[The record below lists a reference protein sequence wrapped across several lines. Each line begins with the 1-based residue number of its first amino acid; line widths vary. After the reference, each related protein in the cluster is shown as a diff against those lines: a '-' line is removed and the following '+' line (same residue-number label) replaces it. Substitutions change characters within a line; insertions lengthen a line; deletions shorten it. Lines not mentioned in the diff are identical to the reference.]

1 MVIAL
6 IIVSFICVLL
16 LTQIISYRRQVKKI
30 CRHVSFIK
38 ENLTNMQLYKTTP
51 YGEMQELVDE
61 VNEVLIKVKQS
72 EVEHIRAEKRFKETI
87 TNLSHDI
94 RTPLTSLDGY
104 IQLMNEAK
112 TDEEREQYM
121 AVVRNRITNLKN
133 MLEELFT
140 FTKLQNDNYEFEM
153 SKLDYS
159 KLVFDTT
166 LSFYNDFKEKNI
178 EPEIEFDE
186 EKVSVMGNEGAVT
199 RVLQNIIKNAL
210 THGTKKLKLRMWQ
223 QDGKVHFTC
232 ANGVENPEEIDID
245 MVFTRFYKADVA
257 RSKKSSGLGLA
268 IAKGFVERM
277 KGDIKASLVDDEF
290 SIEVVFDTI

>member
-16 LTQIISYRRQVKKI
+16 LIQLISYRRQVRLI

-51 YGEMQELVDE
+51 YGEMKELVDE
-61 VNEVLIKVKQS
+61 VNEVLIKVKQT
-72 EVEHIRAEKRFKETI
+72 EIEHIRSEKRFKETI

-104 IQLMNEAK
+104 IQLMNEAR

-121 AVVRNRITNLKN
+121 AVVRNRISNLKN

-140 FTKLQNDNYEFEM
+140 FTKLQNDNYEIEM
-153 SKLDYS
+153 SKLDFS

-166 LSFYNDFKEKNI
+166 LSFYNDFKEKSI

-186 EKVSVMGNEGAVT
+186 EKVMMNGNEGAVT
-199 RVLQNIIKNAL
+199 RVLQNVIKNAL
-210 THGTKKLKLRMWQ
+210 THGTDKLKLRMWQ
-223 QDGKVHFTC
+223 QDGKIHFSC
-232 ANGVENPEEIDID
+232 FNGVERPEEINID

-277 KGDIKASLVDDEF
+277 NGEITASLVENEF
-290 SIEVVFDTI
+290 GIEVVFDKL